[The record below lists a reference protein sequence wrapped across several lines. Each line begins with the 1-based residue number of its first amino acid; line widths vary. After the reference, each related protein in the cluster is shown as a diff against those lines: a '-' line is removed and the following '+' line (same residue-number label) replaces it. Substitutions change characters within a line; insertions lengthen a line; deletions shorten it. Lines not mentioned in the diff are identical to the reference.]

1 MRKPFKLNKHVYVT
15 ENALVEFKDGG
26 RVKDAGPAEA
36 VDLSIGLGSEH
47 EPWGIKD
54 GILKE
59 MHDLCSDN
67 PTKWRLLATRR
78 DFVIGKGLKV
88 GLEDVDE
95 KVSKKSPE
103 VKMVKAFLKKFDI
116 PELLQDLALQQE
128 FSGRYFVKLV
138 LDPATQQ
145 LADVELI
152 DVFHCRPR
160 KIKAG
165 ERKISA
171 YVLNPNFGTKIFR
184 TVDSIPLPAF
194 DSRNPTRY
202 GVSIFDGRQKIPGQV
217 NHSFAFWWGTKW
229 WTIVANK
236 VPRFHENG
244 LENGYNLKYH
254 VSIPDNYFEG
264 ENMTETQEEALKIE
278 VCEKMDETLRGK
290 TDSVLFT
297 FHTIDVNGKE
307 ISGVKV
313 TELANNMSDDAY
325 TAIFNTANLA
335 QASAHGIIP
344 ILAGIDT
351 GSKLGGSGKEM
362 EVAANYIQAFLVN
375 GSRMLLLKLIEIFR
389 DIEGW
394 SEELTFEFENVQI
407 YNFDVTPTAAA
418 NNKTQNP
425 SNGTTD

>member
-1 MRKPFKLNKHVYVT
+1 MRKPFKLSKHVYVT
-15 ENALVEFKDGG
+15 QNALVEFKDGG
-26 RVKDAGPAEA
+26 RVKDAGPADA
-36 VDLSIGLGSEH
+36 VDLSIGLGSQH
-47 EPWGIKD
+47 EPWGVKD
-54 GILKE
+54 AILKE

-67 PTKWRLLATRR
+67 PTKWRLIATRR
-78 DFVIGKGLKV
+78 DFVIGKGLQV
-88 GLEDVDE
+88 GLDGMDE
-95 KVSKKSPE
+95 IAAKKSDQ
-103 VKMVKAFLKKFDI
+103 VKAVKAFLKNNEV
-116 PELLQDLALQQE
+116 PELMRDLAFQLE
-128 FSGRYFVKLV
+128 FSGRYFVKLT
-138 LDPATQQ
+138 LDLQTQTVG
-145 LADVELI
+145 AVELI

-160 KIKAG
+160 KL
-165 ERKISA
+165 ESNENRISA
-171 YVLNPNFGTKIFR
+171 YVLNPNFGTKNFR
-184 TVDSIPLPAF
+184 LVDNQTIPAF
-194 DSRNPTRY
+194 DVKNPTRY
-202 GVSIFDGRQKIPGQV
+202 AVSIIDSREKIPGQIY
-217 NHSFAFWWGTKW
+217 HPFAFWWGTKW
-229 WTIVANK
+229 WTIVSNK

-375 GSRMLLLKLIEIFR
+375 GSRMLLLKLLEIFR